1 MDQETLRLI
10 NVLKVSLKILGVTNR
25 EVARRMGMSPSYLSK
40 LFSGGSEMRLD
51 HVIRICRAI
60 GIEPAEFFTFAYPV
74 PPMSATPS
82 AARLREMLQI
92 APPAPQPPPAELFDE
107 KKIQQMLNE
116 TLERLASR
124 SGGS

>member
-1 MDQETLRLI
+1 MDPETQRLVE
-10 NVLKVSLKILGVTNR
+10 VLKVSLRILGVTNR
-25 EVARRMGMSPSYLSK
+25 EIARRMGMSPSYISK

-74 PPMSATPS
+74 PPRSTTPS
-82 AARLREMLQI
+82 AARLREMLQPGQP
-92 APPAPQPPPAELFDE
+92 APPAEVIDE
-107 KKIQQMLNE
+107 EKIQRMLQE

-124 SGGS
+124 RNES